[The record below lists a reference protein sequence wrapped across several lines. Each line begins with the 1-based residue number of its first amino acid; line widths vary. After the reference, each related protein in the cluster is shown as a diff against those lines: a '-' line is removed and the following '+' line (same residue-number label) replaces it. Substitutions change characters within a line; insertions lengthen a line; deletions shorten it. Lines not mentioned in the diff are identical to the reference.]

1 MQMMQD
7 LIYLPNQGIDPTNDK
22 RRFSRQ
28 ILKKMAK
35 KRPINIVPDQVK
47 VNIKVDKQW
56 MSPAQVSSM
65 TSSSPSKIHQKV
77 NGSKSTQAITDSLSV
92 IQKEKKT
99 LPNINM
105 NHGTYDMSERRQLKK
120 SCKKT
125 SRLKNM

>member
-1 MQMMQD
+1 SVY
-7 LIYLPNQGIDPTNDK
+7 YLLAFLCLPSHPTYLLSFSFHDPPTSELYTLSLHDA
-22 RRFSRQ
+22 
-28 ILKKMAK
+28 L
-35 KRPINIVPDQVK
+35 PI
-47 VNIKVDKQW
+47 
-56 MSPAQVSSM
+56 S
-65 TSSSPSKIHQKV
+65 SSSPSKIHQKV